1 MTVNLNV
8 EGFSEIIPKKEEKLS
23 EIKDKSKVLFELS
36 ERYGESDKVSDI
48 FDTINNAMD
57 NMADIAEEIEDE
69 DFLNESLM
77 VYVNE
82 VDSFLDLKIEKYK
95 EQLAIERN
103 KAMSALKQR
112 SELITK
118 DLENNKQIK
127 ASEVAIEN
135 SIKTND
141 LLKEVLKEMEEE
153 EAAKRGA
160 DKK

>member
-1 MTVNLNV
+1 MTANLNV
-8 EGFSEIIPKKEEKLS
+8 KRFSEIIPEKEKRLNEV
-23 EIKDKSKVLFELS
+23 KDKSKVLFELS
-36 ERYGESDKVSDI
+36 ERYGESDRISDI
-48 FDTINNAMD
+48 FDTINSAMD

-69 DFLNESLM
+69 EFLNESLM
-77 VYVNE
+77 VYVKE
-82 VDSFLDLKIEKYK
+82 VDEFLDLKIEKYK
-95 EQLAIERN
+95 EQLAIERD

-153 EAAKRGA
+153 EAAKKSA